1 MKLLKG
7 IKKKNPD
14 LIRGLSKILYS
25 KCFIH
30 YKELV
35 LVFNTNT
42 WDAAFSVFTK
52 NTWDADSLQIK
63 SSGMRSRN

>member
-1 MKLLKG
+1 M
-7 IKKKNPD
+7 
-14 LIRGLSKILYS
+14 
-25 KCFIH
+25 
-30 YKELV
+30 
-35 LVFNTNT
+35 FNTNT